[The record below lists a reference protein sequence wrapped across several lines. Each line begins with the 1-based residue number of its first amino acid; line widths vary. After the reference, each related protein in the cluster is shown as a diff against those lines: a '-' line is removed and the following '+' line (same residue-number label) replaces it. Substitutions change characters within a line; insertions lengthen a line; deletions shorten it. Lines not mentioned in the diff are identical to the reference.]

1 MTPLFTSETSHRLRQ
16 ARILILEDDPIVLE
30 SLTSA
35 LQASGCDA
43 LTTVSRLTDAL
54 QRLTTEAFD
63 IALVDLNLPDGL
75 GFTLIEALAQHS
87 PRIPSLVLTS
97 MIDQTAVIE
106 AIQAGA
112 SGYIL
117 KDDTAIEISDAL
129 LEVLSGH
136 QILSAAA
143 TTLLMQYVGALAP
156 LHAPMPSKQ
165 LTEREVEILDLIARG
180 LSYQQIGEALTIA
193 TSTVQTHIKN
203 IYAKLKVRNKAQAIR
218 SAFGT
223 GHHVI

>member
-1 MTPLFTSETSHRLRQ
+1 M
-16 ARILILEDDPIVLE
+16 LE

-35 LQASGCDA
+35 LRASGFEA
-43 LTTVSRLTDAL
+43 LTAVSCLTDAL
-54 QRLTTEAFD
+54 QSLEAGEFE

-75 GFTLIEALAQHS
+75 GFTLIEALTQHS

-97 MIDQTAVIE
+97 MIDPTAVIE

-112 SGYIL
+112 SGYII
-117 KDDTAIEISDAL
+117 KDDSALEISDVL

-143 TTLLMQYVGALAP
+143 TTMLMQYVGALAP
-156 LHAPMPSKQ
+156 EHAPTPFKQ
-165 LTEREVEILDLIARG
+165 LTEREGEILDLIARG
-180 LSYQQIGEALTIA
+180 LTYQQIGEALTIA
-193 TSTVQTHIKN
+193 TSTVQTHIKS

-218 SAFGT
+218 SAFGARHQPT
-223 GHHVI
+223 